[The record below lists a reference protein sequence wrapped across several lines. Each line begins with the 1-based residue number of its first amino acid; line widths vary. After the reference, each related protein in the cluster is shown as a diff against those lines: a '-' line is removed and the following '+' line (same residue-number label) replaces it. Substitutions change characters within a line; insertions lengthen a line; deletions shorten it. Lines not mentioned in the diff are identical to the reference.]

1 MIKNIYI
8 KNYTSFNILKQ
19 ISVNHYLHY
28 LFQGTRKSN
37 CQACV
42 EAYTLTVATYKSVHC
57 TVSGITKTDTVFP
70 TGCKKIPPPPSH
82 NIHHIVQK

>member
-28 LFQGTRKSN
+28 LFQGTHTRKSN

-42 EAYTLTVATYKSVHC
+42 EAYTLTVVPYKSVHC
-57 TVSGITKTDTVFP
+57 TVSGITNTNGIFP
-70 TGCKKIPPPPSH
+70 TGCKKFPPPS
-82 NIHHIVQK
+82 